1 MIETQT
7 RHCGS
12 SGNRSETMTHW
23 VDYLP
28 EVGRP
33 TQKLGE
39 EQMRISAEINA
50 LYKQIQA
57 LEKQHSDGK
66 EKLLVHVRQF
76 WTNEEITKAE
86 TQWGKEFQR

>member
-1 MIETQT
+1 M
-7 RHCGS
+7 S
-12 SGNRSETMTHW
+12 HW

-39 EQMRISAEINA
+39 EQMRISAEIAA

-57 LEKQHSDGK
+57 LEQQHQKGK
-66 EKLLVHVRQF
+66 ENLLAHVRQF
-76 WTNEEITKAE
+76 WTAEEIVKAE
-86 TQWGKEFQR
+86 TQWGKEF